1 VKDALGSVQSV
12 LVLGGGS
19 DIARATV
26 KALVEDR
33 ARAVTLAAR
42 RPERLD
48 DIARELKEAG
58 ATDVRLATFDAD
70 DLDSHPAFVAETFAA
85 GDVDLVLVAFGVLG
99 DAERT
104 RVDREAT
111 LELLHTNVM
120 GSVSV
125 LMPVVERLKAQGHG
139 TIVVLSSVAG
149 ERVRKSNFPY
159 GASKAAVD
167 GFCSGLAD
175 FLHGSGVHVMIVR
188 PGFVVSKMT
197 AGMDK
202 KPMSTT
208 PERVAEVIVAGLRKG
223 ADTVW
228 APPPIRWVFAALRHL
243 PRPVFRRLDL

>member
-1 VKDALGSVQSV
+1 MKDALGSVQSV

-26 KALVEDR
+26 KALVADR

-42 RPERLD
+42 RPEQLD
-48 DIARELKEAG
+48 DLTRELKEAG
-58 ATDVRLATFDAD
+58 ATDVRVLAFDAD
-70 DLDSHPAFVAETFAA
+70 DLASHPAFAAEAFAG
-85 GDVDLVLVAFGVLG
+85 GDVDLVLLAFGVLG
-99 DAERT
+99 DAEHT
-104 RVDREAT
+104 RVDREGA
-111 LELLHTNVM
+111 LEVMHTNVM

-125 LMPVVERLKAQGHG
+125 LMPIVERLKTQGHG

-159 GASKAAVD
+159 GASKAALD

-175 FLHGSGVHVMIVR
+175 FLHGSGVHVMVVR

-197 AGMDK
+197 AGMEK

-208 PERVAEVIVAGLRKG
+208 PGEVARVIVNGLRKG

-228 APPPIRWVFAALRHL
+228 APPAIRWVFAGLRHL
-243 PRPVFRRLDL
+243 PRPLFRRLDL